1 MRMEKFQASGQIIDE
16 YRAWAIGH
24 SAVIGGEIDVHDPIN
39 LLGFLKDVGYLKER
53 QNEPQE
59 EKRRE
64 SEFVVFNSRSGRR
77 ALIKRANIIRV
88 EEDISE
94 QTDKYDVLITH
105 IEQDSIFRLTVSDSF
120 DEVMAKLGLLKK
132 GEA

>member
-1 MRMEKFQASGQIIDE
+1 MEKFQASGQIIDE

-24 SAVIGGEIDVHDPIN
+24 GAVIDGVIDVNDPIN